1 MPGKGGYVYNV
12 TCYTWHVTRD
22 TYRTLALE
30 HECIGDELLSVRL
43 GVAEVVGAVAV
54 EHLLPLLDGV
64 LGDEVGLDKD
74 GVMSSDNIAISS
86 QCYPVSSVDPE
97 RVGSTRVVEQQQ
109 MRVDGGPDIHQRQP
123 LAGLDPPVR
132 SVHP

>member
-1 MPGKGGYVYNV
+1 MDHLVFRQRGSQLGHLARAQPGLHLVPHGPVV
-12 TCYTWHVTRD
+12 TTRLARDIMKHDTLHVTPRDTWHVTRD

-74 GVMSSDNIAISS
+74 GVKTTS
-86 QCYPVSSVDPE
+86 
-97 RVGSTRVVEQQQ
+97 
-109 MRVDGGPDIHQRQP
+109 
-123 LAGLDPPVR
+123 
-132 SVHP
+132 

>member
-1 MPGKGGYVYNV
+1 MLDV
-12 TCYTWHVTRD
+12 TCYTWHDTRD
-22 TYRTLALE
+22 TYRTLTLE

-74 GVMSSDNIAISS
+74 GVMSSDNISS

-109 MRVDGGPDIHQRQP
+109 MRVNGGPDIHQRQP

>member
-1 MPGKGGYVYNV
+1 M
-12 TCYTWHVTRD
+12 
-22 TYRTLALE
+22 
-30 HECIGDELLSVRL
+30 
-43 GVAEVVGAVAV
+43 VGAVAV

-74 GVMSSDNIAISS
+74 AVMSSDNIVISS

>member
-1 MPGKGGYVYNV
+1 ML
-12 TCYTWHVTRD
+12 HVTLD
-22 TYRTLALE
+22 AYRTLALE

-97 RVGSTRVVEQQQ
+97 RVGSTRVVEEQQ

-132 SVHP
+132 SIHP